1 MYPFSNYVQYMR
13 SEGKKRKLYYKS
25 LNCTCQKAQLKD
37 AGGAAQGGIS
47 KRVMTQKSRKQ
58 QIQISNAQQQREK
71 PLGLNLLLVL
81 GAHGHR
87 VPVARNA
94 RVLVA

>member
-1 MYPFSNYVQYMR
+1 VNIVMLMYPFSNYVQYMR

-58 QIQISNAQQQREK
+58 QVQISNRGSKEK
-71 PLGLNLLLVL
+71 SP
-81 GAHGHR
+81 
-87 VPVARNA
+87 
-94 RVLVA
+94 